1 MSVNKT
7 LLADGNFT
15 KKMADFYLSSAHP
28 TVAQTGEKFGVPY
41 HTASAAIKQHVP
53 PEEFSARAAANKS
66 RAKMGPSNPMYGV
79 RTGGVIR
86 RAKYLAQFD
95 HAAGK
100 YVGVHRR
107 VFMES
112 VGLSQWPEG
121 WEVHHIND
129 DPTDNRPDNLA
140 IVTKRGH
147 QLLHS
152 QKLSGLLKWEREQ
165 FGTSLLQKITAILRQ
180 E

>member
-7 LLADGNFT
+7 LLSDETFT
-15 KKMADFYLSSAHP
+15 KKLADYYLSDDFP
-28 TVAQTGEKFGVPY
+28 TIAAVGEKFGVPY
-41 HTASAAIKQHVP
+41 HTASAAVKKHVP
-53 PEEFSARAAANKS
+53 PGVFRKRAGANKS
-66 RAKMGPSNPMYGV
+66 RSKMGPNNPMYGV

-86 RAKYLAQFD
+86 RAKYLARFD
-95 HAAGK
+95 RRAGK
-100 YVGVHRR
+100 YVGEHRR
-107 VFMES
+107 VFMEQL
-112 VGLSQWPEG
+112 GMTTWPEN

-140 IVTKRGH
+140 LVTKRGH

-152 QKLSGLLKWEREQ
+152 QKLRGLLLWEREQ
-165 FGTSLLQKITAILRQ
+165 FGTSLLQKIAAILRQ